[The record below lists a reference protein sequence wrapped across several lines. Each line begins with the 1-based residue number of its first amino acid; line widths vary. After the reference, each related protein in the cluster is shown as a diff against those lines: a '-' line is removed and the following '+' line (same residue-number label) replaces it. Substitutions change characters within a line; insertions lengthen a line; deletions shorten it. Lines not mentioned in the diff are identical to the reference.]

1 MYSNARMEPPK
12 LRYIVGI
19 ALLSSAVF
27 AVSVQ
32 SLEKKAPKTEM
43 SVQEYENNKTQ
54 ARNRYK
60 RIHFRPEQ
68 VQVTFVPEGC
78 SKVPEGY
85 LYLNVP
91 DIIASSDP
99 NVNKYHHIV
108 ERFREDGL
116 PLPVTTTLA
125 IVHDAMTRALADK
138 PDGTKMIIGNFP
150 KSIDEAVKF
159 EQDIAAVDRL
169 VTSDSKSPI
178 AQYFDTVGKVSKK
191 L

>member
-1 MYSNARMEPPK
+1 MYSSARPEPPK

-43 SVQEYENNKTQ
+43 SIKEYENNKIQ
-54 ARNRYK
+54 SRNKYK
-60 RIHFRPEQ
+60 RIHFRPGQ
-68 VQVTFVPEGC
+68 VHVTFVPEGC

-85 LYLNVP
+85 LYLDVP
-91 DIIASSDP
+91 EIIASNDP

-108 ERFREDGL
+108 ERFQEDSL

-138 PDGTKMIIGNFP
+138 ADGTQMIIGNFP
-150 KSIDEAVKF
+150 KSVDEAVKF
-159 EQDIAAVDRL
+159 EQDIATVDRL
-169 VTSDSKSPI
+169 VTSDLNSPI
-178 AQYFDTVGKVSKK
+178 AQYYNTVGKVSKK